1 MEVTLALMDA
11 IIKEHKQ
18 LREDVETTEHIAGD
32 LGAILELDRA
42 TGDFEPAT
50 LDRKRR
56 SLESLRQSLEKVDK
70 KLRAHFG
77 REEGA
82 LLTAFED
89 YGGRTFASALR
100 ALLGEH
106 QELENRIAKSKQDAA
121 ELAVGDSSREVWEG
135 KAYGMRVYI
144 SHTRKL
150 LEAHAQ
156 SELELLQR
164 LRKELVERR
173 KE

>member
-1 MEVTLALMDA
+1 MEGTLALMDA
-11 IIKEHKQ
+11 IIAEHKQ
-18 LREDVETTEHIAGD
+18 IREDIETTEHIAGD
-32 LGAILELDRA
+32 LGAVLELDRA
-42 TGDFEPAT
+42 TGGFEPVV

-56 SLESLRQSLEKVDK
+56 GLQGLQQSLEKVDK
-70 KLRAHFG
+70 ELRAHFG
-77 REEGA
+77 REEGV

-89 YGGRTFASALR
+89 DGGRTFASALR

-106 QELENRIAKSKQDAA
+106 EELKNRIAKSKQDVA
-121 ELAVGDSSREVWEG
+121 ELAVGGLSREVWEG
-135 KAYGMRVYI
+135 KAYGVRVYI

-156 SELELLQR
+156 SELELLQT
-164 LRKELVERR
+164 LRKELVEHS

>member
-1 MEVTLALMDA
+1 MKEPLALIDA
-11 IIKEHKQ
+11 IIEEHKQ
-18 LREDVETTEHIAGD
+18 IREDIETSEHIADD
-32 LGAILELDRA
+32 LGAVLELGIA
-42 TGDFEPAT
+42 AGGFEPAT

-56 SLESLRQSLEKVDK
+56 SVQGLQQSLEKVDK
-70 KLRAHFG
+70 ELKAHFE

-89 YGGRTFASALR
+89 CGGRTFASALR

-106 QELENRIAKSKQDAA
+106 QELNDRIAKSKQDAA
-121 ELAVGDSSREVWEG
+121 ELAVGELSREVWEG
-135 KAYGMRVYI
+135 KAYGMRTYI

-156 SELELLQR
+156 SEVELLQT
-164 LRKELVERR
+164 LRKELVER
-173 KE
+173 KGA

>member
-1 MEVTLALMDA
+1 MEGTLALMDA
-11 IIKEHKQ
+11 IIQEHKQ
-18 LREDVETTEHIAGD
+18 IREDIETTEYIADD

-50 LDRKRR
+50 LDHKRR
-56 SLESLRQSLEKVDK
+56 SLQGLQQSLEKVDK
-70 KLRAHFG
+70 ELQAHFE

-89 YGGRTFASALR
+89 CGGRTFASALR
-100 ALLGEH
+100 ALLVEH
-106 QELENRIAKSKQDAA
+106 QELKNRIAKSKQDAA
-121 ELAVGDSSREVWEG
+121 ELAVGGLSREVWQG

-156 SELELLQR
+156 SELKLLQTA
-164 LRKELVERR
+164 RKEIE
-173 KE
+173 KW

>member
-1 MEVTLALMDA
+1 MEGTLALMDA

-18 LREDVETTEHIAGD
+18 IREDVETTEHIADD

-42 TGDFEPAT
+42 VGDFEPAT
-50 LDRKRR
+50 LDHKRR
-56 SLESLRQSLEKVDK
+56 SLQGLQQSLEKVDK
-70 KLRAHFG
+70 ELRAHFE

-100 ALLGEH
+100 ALLVEH
-106 QELENRIAKSKQDAA
+106 QELKNRIAKSKQDAA
-121 ELAVGDSSREVWEG
+121 ELAVGELSREVWQG

-156 SELELLQR
+156 SELKLLQTA
-164 LRKELVERR
+164 RKEIE
-173 KE
+173 KW